1 MERDNGGE
9 SAVGTRATF
18 SVQIES
24 IQPVTAIKSST
35 LLLHRVL
42 FFGGGGKRST
52 CSTHRLQNMSYPES
66 SQGKRVRR
74 GEWWQFEDT
83 AAPLKHLIYR
93 VTVVSS
99 KKCRC
104 FLLLINKL
112 KNGCY
117 CMSHERP
124 PEVFKYCRHFVTLSF
139 QEVFTRFLNRER
151 SYRRR
156 CVTWLDNIIKMCL
169 WRQNP
174 ELWAKS
180 WSFPEPDQVFFV
192 PEPKHIVRN
201 IRVVT

>member
-42 FFGGGGKRST
+42 FFGGGGRDLHAPHTVCKIYHIQS
-52 CSTHRLQNMSYPES
+52 
-66 SQGKRVRR
+66 RVRGNVS
-74 GEWWQFEDT
+74 GEVSGDSLRIQQLLWN
-83 AAPLKHLIYR
+83 HLIYR
-93 VTVVSS
+93 FTVVSS

-139 QEVFTRFLNRER
+139 QEVFRRFLNRER
-151 SYRRR
+151 SQRRR
-156 CVTWLDNIIKMCL
+156 RVTWLDNIIKMCL
-169 WRQNP
+169 WGQNP
-174 ELWAKS
+174 KL
-180 WSFPEPDQVFFV
+180 
-192 PEPKHIVRN
+192 
-201 IRVVT
+201 